1 MLANFDGAK
10 LGRSALR
17 WMAWFHRWA
26 GILLCLL
33 FAAWFASGA
42 VLTFVPF
49 PSLGETARVAGSEA
63 INLSRITV
71 APAAAL
77 AQAGGA
83 GKLSLVSVAGRP
95 VYLVAREGMPVTAI
109 AADSGSPF
117 SLLGSSKAREV
128 ASGFS
133 HEAVTAVTGPFAYD
147 QWVVHNQFDPARPF
161 YRVNLSDPA
170 RTDLYVS
177 GRTGQVL
184 QRTTQSQRLWNWCGA
199 VLHWI
204 YFTPIRANWSF
215 WDQLVWWTSLVSVV
229 VVVAGIWLGFQKT
242 LKLWSL
248 GRKKLTPFRG
258 WLGWHHIIGLFASV
272 FVLTWMVSGWLSM
285 DHGRLFS
292 RGTASENALAHF
304 AGQTPMAAAKAVSLQ
319 DLRRLHPA
327 SQIDFGAV
335 AGQAFIVARGGVYS
349 SPVMIEAGQN
359 KVRTLSDPIL
369 LSALAAAWPNA
380 QWSPKGAVPQDDI
393 YALAE
398 GMPAATRRFDQAETG
413 LSVYIDPTLGHVVS
427 VMNGSRR
434 SYAWVYYALHTF
446 NFPGLSSNPF
456 LRYVLILLPLTLGFV
471 FSITGVVIGV
481 QRLTREFH
489 PARR

>member
-1 MLANFDGAK
+1 
-10 LGRSALR
+10 
-17 WMAWFHRWA
+17 MAWFHRWA
-26 GILLCLL
+26 GIVLCLL

-49 PSLGETARVAGSEA
+49 PSLSETARVAGSEVIDLA
-63 INLSRITV
+63 RITV
-71 APAAAL
+71 APAVAL
-77 AQAGGA
+77 SLAGST
-83 GKLSLVSVAGRP
+83 GKLSLVSVSGRP
-95 VYLVAREGMPVTAI
+95 VYLIARPGLLVAAVAG
-109 AADSGSPF
+109 DSGSAQLSVGPTQ
-117 SLLGSSKAREV
+117 
-128 ASGFS
+128 ASAIAGRFA
-133 HEAVTAVTGPFAYD
+133 HTDATAVNGPFDYD

-161 YRVNLSDPA
+161 YRVSLGDSA
-170 RTDLYVS
+170 HTDLYVS
-177 GRTGQVL
+177 ARTGQVL

-204 YFTPIRANWSF
+204 YFTPIRASWSL

-229 VVVAGIWLGFQKT
+229 VVVAGIWLGLQKT

-292 RGTASENALAHF
+292 RGAASDNQLVHF
-304 AGQTPMAAAKAVSLQ
+304 AGQTQMAVAKAVSLA
-319 DLRRLHPA
+319 DLHKLHPA
-327 SQIDFGAV
+327 AQIDFGTV
-335 AGQAFIVARGGVYS
+335 AGQAFIVARGGTYS
-349 SPVMIEAGQN
+349 SPVMVKVGEN
-359 KVRTLSDPIL
+359 KAMALSDSLL
-369 LSALAAAWPNA
+369 LSALAAAWPGG
-380 QWSPKGAVPQDDI
+380 QWSPKGVVPQDDI

-398 GMPAATRRFDQAETG
+398 GMPSTTRRFDQVGTD
-413 LSVYIDPTLGHVVS
+413 LSVYIDPTLGHVVT
-427 VMNGSRR
+427 VMNDSRR

-446 NFPGLSSNPF
+446 NFPGLSSHQL
-456 LRYVLILLPLTLGFV
+456 LRYVLILLPLALGFV

-489 PARR
+489 PARRP